1 MENQRTLLYLA
12 FFFTLFLLYQE
23 WQKDYGPQPTIVES
37 ETVSKNAT
45 PSSAEIS
52 ALPAAGV
59 ISGLDSAL
67 PTASEEL
74 ITKESVHVITDV
86 LDLMID
92 TQGGTI
98 YQLDL
103 NKYQKSADEMETP
116 FRLFSIN
123 EGGYHIA
130 QSGLVSSGHTAPNH
144 KDIYQPEKTEYRLE
158 DGSDE
163 LVVKM
168 HWQRDGV
175 NVSKVFT
182 FKRDSY
188 VIDVEHIIK
197 GNNWSGSEYVQLV
210 RSYQERESTMI
221 PTYVGGVVYND
232 DIKYEKLDFEDIAD
246 ESFKTD
252 MKGGWIAMIQH
263 YFLSAWVPKQ
273 DQSNY
278 TYSSHPTSNRYTLG
292 IRSPAAVATNESPA
306 SFKSQLVVG
315 PKLQDRL
322 EVISPGLE
330 LTVDYG
336 ILTILAKP
344 LFWLL
349 KFYHTML
356 DNWGWAIIFLTITV
370 KLIFYKLS
378 EAGYR
383 SMARM
388 RKVTP
393 RLQTLKERFGDDRQ
407 RMSQEMMK
415 LYKEE
420 KINPLGGC
428 FPILIQIPVFI
439 ALYWVLLESVE
450 MRNAPFAL
458 WIQNLSEQDPYFIL
472 PILMGAT
479 MYIQQ
484 KLNPAPVDPI
494 QQKVF
499 QFMPLVF
506 TVFFLFFPAGLV
518 LYWVVNNT
526 LSIAQQWVITKR
538 IEAAD

>member
-23 WQKDYGPQPTIVES
+23 WQKAYGPQPVVTEVTSVAPDGSTI
-37 ETVSKNAT
+37 N
-45 PSSAEIS
+45 AEIS
-52 ALPAAGV
+52 ALPAADV
-59 ISGLDSAL
+59 PVENNSGL
-67 PTASEEL
+67 PTASDENRVR
-74 ITKESVHVITDV
+74 ESVHVVTDI

-103 NKYQKSADEMETP
+103 INYQLSADEMDKP
-116 FRLFSIN
+116 FRLFSTK
-123 EGGYHIA
+123 ESEYHTS
-130 QSGLVSSGHTAPNH
+130 QSGLVSSVNAAPNH
-144 KDIYQPEKTEYRLE
+144 KDIYQAEKSEYQLE
-158 DGSDE
+158 EGADE
-163 LVVKM
+163 LKVNMSWEKEGVK
-168 HWQRDGV
+168 V
-175 NVSKVFT
+175 IKTFT

-188 VIDVEHIIK
+188 VIDVEHK
-197 GNNWSGSEYVQLV
+197 VTADSWSGSEYNQLV
-210 RSYQERESTMI
+210 RSEQERESTMI
-221 PTYVGGVVYND
+221 PTYVGGVVFND
-232 DIKYEKLDFEDIAD
+232 DIKYEKLDFDDIA
-246 ESFKTD
+246 EQSFKSD
-252 MKGGWIAMIQH
+252 MKGGWIAMIEH

-273 DQSNY
+273 DQSNF
-278 TYSSHPTSNRYTLG
+278 TYSSHPTSNRYILG
-292 IRSPAAVATNESPA
+292 MRSPALVASAAQPA
-306 SFKSQLVVG
+306 EFKSQLVVG

-349 KFYHTML
+349 KFYHSL
-356 DNWGWAIIFLTITV
+356 VDNWGWSIILLTITV

-378 EAGYR
+378 EVGYR

-393 RLQTLKERFGDDRQ
+393 RLTALKERFGDDRQ

-484 KLNPAPVDPI
+484 KLNPAPVDPV
-494 QQKVF
+494 QQKIF

-538 IEAAD
+538 IEAA